1 MTYNVNCKHLTWI
14 YRNAARRR
22 RSQRG
27 QRCLAFSFRLKLE
40 KYVFQGSFLSRVFCA
55 AGKFYEVF
63 PAKKTGGQAVCK
75 RHYLLFPGP
84 KTDKLPADQGEK
96 ARPRQHPRCKKDRQA
111 TRKHRGSAGFF
122 VEAEENIIRSIG
134 ELYKNHSHFC
144 RVLKQEKTR
153 SFQTGS
159 WWWRIRDSNPRPLAC
174 DASALTS

>member
-63 PAKKTGGQAVCK
+63 PAKKTGGQAAGK
-75 RHYLLFPGP
+75 MHGQLFPGQ
-84 KTDKLPADQGEK
+84 KTDRLPANNGEK
-96 ARPRQHPRCKKDRQA
+96 AWLIRRPMCKKDRQV
-111 TRKHRGSAGFF
+111 TRKYRGSAGLFC
-122 VEAEENIIRSIG
+122 
-134 ELYKNHSHFC
+134 NH
-144 RVLKQEKTR
+144 KEK
-153 SFQTGS
+153 
-159 WWWRIRDSNPRPLAC
+159 
-174 DASALTS
+174 

>member
-75 RHYLLFPGP
+75 RHYLLFPGQ
-84 KTDKLPADQGEK
+84 KTDKLPAGQGK
-96 ARPRQHPRCKKDRQA
+96 
-111 TRKHRGSAGFF
+111 
-122 VEAEENIIRSIG
+122 
-134 ELYKNHSHFC
+134 
-144 RVLKQEKTR
+144 
-153 SFQTGS
+153 
-159 WWWRIRDSNPRPLAC
+159 
-174 DASALTS
+174 